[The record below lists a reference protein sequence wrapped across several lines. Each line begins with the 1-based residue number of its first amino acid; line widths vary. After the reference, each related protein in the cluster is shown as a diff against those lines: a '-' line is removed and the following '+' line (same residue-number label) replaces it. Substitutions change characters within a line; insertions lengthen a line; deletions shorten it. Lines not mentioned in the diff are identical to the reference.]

1 MPTIERSRISLAP
14 ALLGLWALLATGCD
28 RTPERAA
35 SAPGPPAASAEAP
48 QTTARVGYMETE
60 ELPIDR
66 IYHSM
71 EGPLN
76 RIQVDYSNLQWVTAI
91 RGEVIDASTS
101 RRMGDEFFC
110 HSQVQLLNGTRLLV
124 LATGAD
130 DIRFPSGFAMPVAE
144 MLAMLPA
151 EQRKLTY
158 LGMVLNNHEPVID
171 KRARVRATL
180 EFYLDQDFGSRA
192 RPRKLYPAN
201 LTMFVKDLEEY
212 VPDDPALVSADVTTH
227 CALVGQLPV
236 HWMVPPGKQ
245 KTRYRYTGFA
255 PDSRVHYGW
264 VHMHNYGEYMRL
276 TDVTTGEVLWQA
288 DVEHEAGRAQIA
300 SISHY
305 SSSEGFP
312 LYHDHEYE
320 IEAVYN
326 NTTDHD
332 IDAMAMMMLYFNPL
346 DNVSLTFPF
355 PPGE

>member
-1 MPTIERSRISLAP
+1 MSKIERRAVSFAP
-14 ALLGLWALLATGCD
+14 ALLGLCVLLAPGCD
-28 RTPERAA
+28 REPESAPPESGAQPA
-35 SAPGPPAASAEAP
+35 SAVAAPLAP
-48 QTTARVGYMETE
+48 RTGFMETG

-91 RGEVIDASTS
+91 HGEVIDASTS
-101 RRMGDEFFC
+101 RPMGDEFFC
-110 HSQVQLLNGTRLLV
+110 HSQLQLLNGTRLLV

-130 DIRFPSGFAMPVAE
+130 DIRFPPGFAMPVAE

-151 EQRKLTY
+151 EQRSLTY
-158 LGMVLNNHEPVID
+158 LGMVLNNYEPVID

-180 EFYLDQDFGSRA
+180 EFYLDEDFGSHP

-227 CALVGQLPV
+227 CALVGKLPV

-255 PDSRVHYGW
+255 PDSRVHYAW

-276 TDVTTGEVLWQA
+276 TDVTTGEMLWQA
-288 DVEHEAGRAQIA
+288 DVKHEAARAQIA

-305 SSSEGFP
+305 SSTEGFP

-320 IEAVYN
+320 IEAVYD